1 MFYFKTQFRN
11 VSIHVTIGKHR
22 ELRKREA
29 SNDFDQIQLY
39 KTESHEAEVMM
50 DGKLFYDGKAWTGA

>member
-11 VSIHVTIGKHR
+11 VSIYVTIGKHR

-29 SNDFDQIQLY
+29 SNDFDQVQLC
-39 KTESHEAEVMM
+39 KRQKSHEAEGM